1 MLSLYLICNLF
12 GFVLC
17 LYWICA
23 LLYRVCALFV
33 LDLCSVVSGLCSVC
47 IGFVLC
53 SRVVDWWPSR
63 FSSHLTFHLIQARI
77 TLSSKSMSVP
87 TSKSTSTLTLAK
99 RKTLVCAKKW
109 SNNPF
114 ILSCYKMLRC
124 RAPYIRFLFP
134 QKDQNGVD
142 VKNSYSTRFHR
153 GCTHYVLYL
162 LHPAADSS
170 NLV

>member
-1 MLSLYLICNLF
+1 M
-12 GFVLC
+12 
-17 LYWICA
+17 
-23 LLYRVCALFV
+23 R
-33 LDLCSVVSGLCSVC
+33 
-47 IGFVLC
+47 
-53 SRVVDWWPSR
+53 
-63 FSSHLTFHLIQARI
+63 
-77 TLSSKSMSVP
+77 
-87 TSKSTSTLTLAK
+87 
-99 RKTLVCAKKW
+99 KKW

-114 ILSCYKMLRC
+114 RLSCYKMLRC

-170 NLV
+170 NLHEECQVKQIIRLLKYFFPENFSRCSRTIMAKLNGSAFISLLALLPSLAGVQHMFDWIIS